1 MTFDVPIF
9 KSPNDS
15 LADLVFAKLKE
26 KGFVA
31 EGKDNTIASKLK
43 AGNATVEDWTLWIDL
58 ASAKK
63 DKDGDNV

>member
-1 MTFDVPIF
+1 MIIELTSL
-9 KSPNDS
+9 KSPNDTLS
-15 LADLVFAKLKE
+15 DLVFAKLKE

-31 EGKDNTIASKLK
+31 DGKDNAIASKLK

-63 DKDGDNV
+63 DNDSDNV